1 MKQIILS
8 IMFCMLL
15 MQGFAS
21 VPPYYP
27 GVQIQFT
34 VSMIYDDPVVVKHP
48 HPKSPTES
56 PIVYLD
62 AHTLYLCGEH
72 SGFTLV
78 LKDTDETEVFSTN
91 IPENTYT
98 VVLPSTLSGDYTIEL
113 WDDTYV
119 FSGDIEL

>member
-1 MKQIILS
+1 MKKTLMTIIL
-8 IMFCMLL
+8 CAAML
-15 MQGFAS
+15 QVQAS
-21 VPPYYP
+21 PPYPVGMQVHLHVEVIGINP
-27 GVQIQFT
+27 GSVGHQL
-34 VSMIYDDPVVVKHP
+34 
-48 HPKSPTES
+48 PKSPVQP

-62 AHTLYLCGEH
+62 AHTLYLCSEH

-98 VVLPSTLSGDYTIEL
+98 VLLPSTLSGEYTLEL